1 MVEIALLLLIVFSIG
16 AVQTHHLRHSI
27 IYLGIFSLCIS
38 FVYLIYNAPDVALAE
53 AIIGSTISTIL
64 YLVALQKYKIFTIY
78 FRVENSN
85 DCNTL
90 KDCSFDSSLM
100 KLLSK
105 FCNKQEL
112 ESQFIFSNLSLN
124 EIFEHHQY
132 SLIIESDLEDDELII
147 YAHSENFKLDS
158 LEAFL
163 KSEYQKPYILKKIQE
178 EIVE

>member
-16 AVQTHHLRHSI
+16 AIQTHHMRHSV

-78 FRVENSN
+78 FRIRDLKDCDNS
-85 DCNTL
+85 
-90 KDCSFDSSLM
+90 KDCSFDSSIT

-105 FCNKQEL
+105 FCSKQEL
-112 ESQFIFSNLSLN
+112 ESQFIFSNLSLD
-124 EIFEHHQY
+124 EIIEHHQY
-132 SLIIESDLEDDELII
+132 ALIIENPAETYALTV
-147 YAHSENFKLDS
+147 YAHSENFKLDA

-163 KSEYQKPYILKKIQE
+163 NEEYQKPYVLKKVQE
-178 EIVE
+178 DIIE